1 MGEQEAL
8 LAERRNSW
16 SNYWASGALHSCL
29 GSFEGNYAGEVVQA
43 WRSALESLPDG
54 AVVLDIATG
63 NGALPALF
71 LAEAPAGRLE
81 KVEAVDL
88 AMVRPDWIQSLDA
101 DKRGRVNV
109 RGGVTAESLPFPDGH
124 FDMACSQFGI
134 EYTALAR
141 SLPEAARVLKPGGLL
156 ALVLHDPQSLMC
168 RNASEERGHL
178 EWVRQSGILALSAR
192 MCEVVARA
200 ATPEG
205 RAALA
210 NDPDAD
216 ATREKLN
223 ATMAE
228 LALRAKDS
236 RVPDILGHVQH
247 TIFHAIQISQQSGAA
262 ENGKEGLDWLG
273 SQLDQSELRLVELLD
288 CALDEARLDE
298 FLAGTGFVEES
309 RRSLAFPGGE
319 RLGWWLTARKPA

>member
-8 LAERRNSW
+8 LAERRDSW

-43 WRSALESLPDG
+43 WRSALDGLPEG
-54 AVVLDIATG
+54 ASVLDIATG

-71 LAEAPAGRLE
+71 LAEAPAGRLAR
-81 KVEAVDL
+81 VEAVDMAL
-88 AMVRPDWIQSLDA
+88 VRPDWIQSLDA
-101 DKRGRVNV
+101 DKRSRVKV
-109 RGGVTAESLPFPDGH
+109 QGGVKAESLPFPDAQ

-134 EYTALAR
+134 EYTDLAR

-168 RNASEERGHL
+168 RNASEERGHMD
-178 EWVRQSGILALSAR
+178 WVGQSGIVDLAGR
-192 MCEVVARA
+192 MCGYLARA

-210 NDPDAD
+210 GDAEAD

-223 ATMAE
+223 AVMAE

-236 RVPDILGHVQH
+236 RVPDVLGHVQH
-247 TIFHAIQISQQSGAA
+247 TIFHAIQISQQSGDP
-262 ENGKEGLDWLG
+262 ENGREGLEWLVA
-273 SQLDQSELRLVELLD
+273 QLRQSELRLVELLD
-288 CALDEARLDE
+288 CALDEARLDA

-309 RRSLAFPGGE
+309 RRSLTFPGGE